1 MNGWVGSWVMG
12 QTDEWRIWRNAH
24 HMSRTPRNPHG
35 TRKSRRT
42 WNQMARPQVR
52 NSTAPGSSTLS
63 SLCTASP
70 AGPQPCPLPR
80 LGLNLPMGPGGPG
93 GPAGPWGQWLL
104 VSVKVL
110 DRIGSPGGERM
121 MRKQDGAAWGSM
133 RQTVSTCLF
142 CQASFD
148 CCVPCMTA
156 RSCGWGHW
164 APVPRRV
171 VGEAWVTPDQAA
183 GRPGF

>member
-1 MNGWVGSWVMG
+1 MGGLGHGSWDRQMSGEFGEMLTICPGLPGIPMG
-12 QTDEWRIWRNAH
+12 PGSPGGPGIRWHVLRFEIVQRQEVPPSAP
-24 HMSRTPRNPHG
+24 S
-35 TRKSRRT
+35 
-42 WNQMARPQVR
+42 ARPVLPAL
-52 NSTAPGSSTLS
+52 NPAPY
-63 SLCTASP
+63 
-70 AGPQPCPLPR
+70 PR